1 MTSQGLCSPFVW
13 MLMVDLAFFGR
24 RNGSFSAEETFEGSP
39 LSCFPLLDIRLST
52 PCRLLDGELG
62 GLGAGKGTSVG
73 LFSIS
78 PSSWKTDRLGC
89 FSRTPDMTS
98 GLEGSVSSAV
108 GRDLR
113 ALLSFAHMVVERE
126 VVVVVVNSDPI
137 KVECSTFSNKSCDRV
152 PSAYQ
157 SRVHSSHAPRQ

>member
-1 MTSQGLCSPFVW
+1 MTSRGIRLPFVW
-13 MLMVDLAFFGR
+13 MLMWDLTFFGR

-52 PCRLLDGELG
+52 PCRLFDGELG

-73 LFSIS
+73 LFSVS
-78 PSSWKTDRLGC
+78 SSSWKTDRLGC

-98 GLEGSVSSAV
+98 GLEGSVSSTTE
-108 GRDLR
+108 RDLR

-137 KVECSTFSNKSCDRV
+137 KVDVRLSLIGHVIVFLARIGHV
-152 PSAYQ
+152 FPS
-157 SRVHSSHAPRQ
+157 H